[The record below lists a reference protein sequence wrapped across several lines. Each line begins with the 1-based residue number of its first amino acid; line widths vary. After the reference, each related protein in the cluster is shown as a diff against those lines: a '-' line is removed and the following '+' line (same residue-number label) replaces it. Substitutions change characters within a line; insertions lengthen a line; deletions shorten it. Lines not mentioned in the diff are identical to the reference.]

1 MKKTVPFTLEQIE
14 QIAQTYPTPFHIYD
28 EQAIRENARRLTKAF
43 SWAPEFQE
51 YFAVKAAPNPYLL
64 KILKEEGFGG
74 DCSSMAELVLCEKLA
89 SPVKK

>member
-28 EQAIRENARRLTKAF
+28 EQAIRDNARRLTSAF

-51 YFAVKAAPNPYLL
+51 YFAVKAAPQP
-64 KILKEEGFGG
+64 IP
-74 DCSSMAELVLCEKLA
+74 AESAERRRLRRRLQFHG
-89 SPVKK
+89 